1 MSLRPLKSKFVV
13 MKFLHSR
20 LYWRIYLAVLASLA
34 LSGLLAAMVWH
45 IFYSEPPVFTQLGT
59 LARTAAIAIDNTAT
73 PTQNQQALQR
83 LHERFNIGLA
93 LYDPNGKLVASA
105 VTLPVPPTW
114 SSTKEGYIH
123 TRHEAVT
130 YITPVDG
137 GGWLLAQADNPHSSP
152 HPGFL
157 PLLALIAIAVAI
169 CAQPIV
175 RRLTIRLERLKATV
189 DRFGGGDLSTRVVV
203 EGRDEIAAIAN
214 SFNLSVAR
222 VEELVNSQRALLAN
236 ASHELRSPLARLRMS
251 VELAGLDSSAPQ
263 RNEIQKNIAELDQLI
278 DEILLA
284 SRLDSNDAA
293 GLNKQQIDF
302 TALVAEECARTRAE
316 LNAEPVK
323 LQGDARFL
331 RRLIRNL
338 LENSARYGGSTI
350 IDVSLQNIDGNMIKL
365 EVADRGP
372 GIPEPE
378 REKIFAPF
386 YRLPNASES
395 EGGVGLGLSLVKQ
408 IATKHSGTVQ
418 CLPREGGGSRF
429 VVTLPIG

>member
-1 MSLRPLKSKFVV
+1 MRF
-13 MKFLHSR
+13 FHSQ

-34 LSGLLAAMVWH
+34 LSGLLAAVAWH
-45 IFYSEPPVFTQLGT
+45 LFFREPPVFTQLGT
-59 LARTAAIAIDNTAT
+59 LARTAAIAIDSAAT
-73 PTQNQQALQR
+73 QTQNQQSLQR
-83 LHERFNIGLA
+83 LHDRFNIGLA
-93 LYDPNGKLVASA
+93 LYDSNGTLIASA
-105 VTLPVPPTW
+105 VTLPVPPKW
-114 SSTKEGYIH
+114 SSTTEGYIH

-130 YITPVDG
+130 YVTAVDG
-137 GGWLLAQADNPHSSP
+137 GGWLLAQADTPHTHP

-189 DRFGGGDLSTRVVV
+189 DRFGDGDLSTRVVV

-222 VEELVNSQRALLAN
+222 VEQLVNSQRALLAN

-251 VELAGLDSSAPQ
+251 VELAGLESATAQ
-263 RNEIQKNIAELDQLI
+263 QAEIQKNIAELDQLI

-284 SRLDSNDAA
+284 SRLDLNDAGA
-293 GLNKQQIDF
+293 LNKQPVDF
-302 TALVAEECARTRAE
+302 TALLAEECARTRAE
-316 LNAEPVK
+316 LNAEPIQ
-323 LQGDARFL
+323 LQGDARLL

-338 LENSARYGGSTI
+338 LENSVRYGASTPVE
-350 IDVSLQNIDGNMIKL
+350 VSLRKGDANNFRL

-372 GIPEPE
+372 GIPEQE

-395 EGGVGLGLSLVKQ
+395 GGGVGLGLSLVKQ
-408 IATKHSGTVQ
+408 VAAKHGGTVQ
-418 CLPREGGGSRF
+418 CLPREGGGSLF